1 MLLIHKMS
9 SQSQGILDVALN
21 VNADPLS
28 KNWGFQ
34 HTPSSSSPAHRVY
47 LVRSHTIRALWS
59 RTNPSNRC
67 DHWLHFLQPVVSQGR
82 MELPGC
88 FYTDAC

>member
-28 KNWGFQ
+28 KNWGFHFSTLHLAPAQ
-34 HTPSSSSPAHRVY
+34 HTEF
-47 LVRSHTIRALWS
+47 I
-59 RTNPSNRC
+59 
-67 DHWLHFLQPVVSQGR
+67 
-82 MELPGC
+82 
-88 FYTDAC
+88 